1 MSELTIEDK
10 REALKEAG
18 KKIRSNAS
26 DLTIEEAFAELQGGK
41 PTPEPTLEPTPK
53 PEKTPVVK
61 SPKKAVQ
68 SNTNSAMTI
77 QEKIA
82 EIGDISL
89 GDRNPEV
96 IAWAREN
103 ISKEEFKARYAGR
116 I

>member
-41 PTPEPTLEPTPK
+41 PTPEPTPE

-77 QEKIA
+77 QEKIV

>member
-41 PTPEPTLEPTPK
+41 PTQELTPEP
-53 PEKTPVVK
+53 EKSPVVK
-61 SPKKAVQ
+61 SPKKEAK
-68 SNTNSAMTI
+68 SNTNSAMTL
-77 QEKIA
+77 QEKIV

>member
-41 PTPEPTLEPTPK
+41 PTSEPTPE

>member
-41 PTPEPTLEPTPK
+41 PTPEPTPE